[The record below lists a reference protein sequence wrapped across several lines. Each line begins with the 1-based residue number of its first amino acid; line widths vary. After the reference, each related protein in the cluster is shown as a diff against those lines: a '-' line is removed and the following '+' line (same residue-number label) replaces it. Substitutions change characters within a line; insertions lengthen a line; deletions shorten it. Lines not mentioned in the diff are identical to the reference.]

1 MSSDRR
7 AYFVALILCIL
18 LIAGALLALLLGS
31 ADISVPD
38 VFGALFGSEGSDMA
52 RFVVVETRLPAMLT
66 SVFAGAA
73 LALAGLLMQT
83 CFNNPLAGPSIMG
96 ISSGASLGVALVI
109 MLGSSYVGL
118 WGKFAIVSGAFVGA
132 MAVLAV
138 LLVFSFVVRS
148 AEMLLIIGILVS
160 YLTSSI
166 ISLLNY
172 FASERAVHSFVLWGL
187 GNFNSVDLSAMP
199 AFAGLCIIFILGS
212 FPYIRSLNTLLF
224 GTEYARSVGV
234 DVSRVRGG
242 LLIVAGALTAVVTAW
257 CGPIGFIG
265 LVVPHIVR
273 MSLASSNH
281 RRVLPFTVLAGAVI
295 GVWCL
300 VLSVLPSVWRPGNM
314 PINAIT
320 PIIGVPVIIYVLL
333 NRRKILYFN

>member
-1 MSSDRR
+1 MTSDRR
-7 AYFVALILCIL
+7 AHIVAVILCML

-31 ADISVPD
+31 ADISVSE
-38 VFGALFGSEGSDMA
+38 VFDALTGSDDNEMT

-66 SVFAGAA
+66 SVLAGAA

-109 MLGSSYVGL
+109 MLGSTYVGL
-118 WGKFAIVSGAFVGA
+118 WGTFAVVSGAFIGA
-132 MAVLAV
+132 MAVLLV
-138 LLVFSFVVRS
+138 LLIFSYLVRT
-148 AEMLLIIGILVS
+148 AEMLLIIGILVG

-172 FASERAVHSFVLWGL
+172 FAPEKAVHSFVLWGL
-187 GNFNSVDLSAMP
+187 GNFSSVDLSTMP
-199 AFAGLCIIFILGS
+199 VFAGLCILFVLLS

-224 GTEYARSVGV
+224 GTGYARSVGV
-234 DVSRVRGG
+234 NVTRVRGG
-242 LLIVAGALTAVVTAW
+242 LLLISGALTAIVTAW

-265 LVVPHIVR
+265 LVVPHIAR

-281 RRVLPFTVLAGAVI
+281 RRVLPFTVLAGAVT
-295 GVWCL
+295 GVWCQ
-300 VLSVLPSVWRPGNM
+300 VLSVLPAVWIPGNM
-314 PINAIT
+314 PVNAIT

-333 NRRKILYFN
+333 NRRKLLYFN

>member
-1 MSSDRR
+1 MTSDRR
-7 AYFVALILCIL
+7 ANIVAFILCIL
-18 LIAGALLALLLGS
+18 LVFGGFLALLFGS
-31 ADISVPD
+31 ADISVTD
-38 VFGALFGSEGSDMA
+38 VFSALCGFCDNDMA
-52 RFVVVETRLPAMLT
+52 RFVVVESRLPAMLT

-118 WGKFAIVSGAFVGA
+118 WGIFAIVSGAFVGA
-132 MAVLAV
+132 MAVLV
-138 LLVFSFVVRS
+138 ILLIFSFWMRS
-148 AEMLLIIGILVS
+148 AEMLLIIGVLVG
-160 YLTSSI
+160 YLTSSMI
-166 ISLLNY
+166 TLLNY
-172 FASERAVHSFVLWGL
+172 LAPERAVHSFVIWGL
-187 GNFNSVDLSAMP
+187 GNFNSVDLSVMP
-199 AFAGLCIIFILGS
+199 VFAALCSVFILLS
-212 FPYIRSLNTLLF
+212 LPYIRSLNTLLF

-234 DVSRVRGG
+234 DVTRVRAG
-242 LLIVAGALTAVVTAW
+242 LLLISGALTAVVTAW

-265 LVVPHIVR
+265 LVVPHMAR
-273 MSLASSNH
+273 MALASSNH
-281 RRVLPFTVLAGAVI
+281 RRIIPFTILIGSVT

-300 VLSVLPSVWRPGNM
+300 VLSVIPSLWIPGNM

-333 NRRKILYFN
+333 NRRKLLYFN